1 MWKFI
6 KYRFNKAFEKDLL
19 YIIVFFLLL
28 SFIGV
33 TIIST
38 LIFLFQKFG
47 VLSENNFFT
56 ETLWQGFRL
65 FFDQNAIFD
74 LSDKNTFLDYFFK
87 FNITI
92 FGILIFSS
100 IIGIV
105 TNLISNRIE
114 ELRTGKT
121 KIEEENHIIF
131 FNFSRRLIPLL
142 SELCNAYEKEKQSF
156 VVVSNEEPLVVME
169 KIKNVIKVPNNIT
182 ILARKGY
189 AWQKSLLD
197 KINLEKAKQIIIL
210 KPDISEL
217 FKTEMDCDVEV
228 GKSMSSIIASNQW
241 DKNPCKI
248 LCEFHNEQRG
258 FAHAWFSRGIWGKK
272 VSKHGNT
279 WEIPEIISSQIL
291 KNNLLAQC
299 TNTPD
304 LTEIYDN
311 LFGYEG
317 SEVYFVDPAKTKFK
331 DVLEKNIGKNIKDL
345 NRLCDNII
353 VIGFFLND
361 QSNKRTYNKI
371 FLNTPTNFP
380 LTKNYGIIC
389 IAKNEDQIIKELS
402 ELESHEKEVKDINP
416 NLKQDDGDLNVSL
429 LDYSRENNNDYL
441 KMLIG
446 SLINSNYYN
455 NLKNLDIYQH
465 HNDTALKNLD
475 YIIEENINSDE
486 DNELI
491 NLGIIFHMINTDH
504 KHNFKF
510 QVFKVNQNS
519 PLYSKINPGDEILN
533 IIKKEELEKF
543 KKSDEKDLCHYTKYP
558 RGVEKKLKSKLT
570 EFLKENNEIIIILK
584 KFDTKKI
591 EFLEINKNE
600 VTKQKTKLL
609 AEFKD
614 IQLKR
619 NNMIEAVK
627 KNINF
632 KEKNLDEFTTNI
644 GGTTKPDE
652 FEKSNCIILFNET
665 NQQIQKFKENPTEDH
680 PMINNFIG
688 FSQLSNYSYTDKK
701 TVDRSMITEI
711 NGYRTKKILEDFKNK
726 FHSPYVGND
735 VIEMNSIISK
745 YIAAAT
751 FDSQNADLI
760 DLLFKRVHTLKSHT
774 LLDKSLS
781 TTFCELEKY
790 FQNKNEV
797 LIGIIDYD
805 FDKSRY
811 RKIKNI
817 SINPEQRTQIDLDE
831 GDRLITIVN
840 FNDLEMVKHSR
851 YLHIL

>member
-6 KYRFNKAFEKDLL
+6 KYSFNKAFEKDLL
-19 YIIVFFLLL
+19 YLIIFFLFL

-33 TIIST
+33 AFIST
-38 LIFLFQKFG
+38 LIFVLQELG
-47 VLSENNFFT
+47 VLSENNFYT

-65 FFDQNAIFD
+65 FFVTEAFFSLD
-74 LSDKNTFLDYFFK
+74 DKNTFLDYFFK

-100 IIGIV
+100 IIGII

-142 SELCNAYEKEKQSF
+142 TELCKAYENEKQSF

-169 KIKNVIKVPNNIT
+169 KIKNVIKIPKNIT

-197 KINLEKAKQIIIL
+197 KINLEKAKQVIIL
-210 KPDISEL
+210 KPDINEL
-217 FKTEMDCDVEV
+217 FKTEMDCDAEV
-228 GKSMSSIIASNQW
+228 GKSMSYIIGSKEYNN
-241 DKNPCKI
+241 NPCKI
-248 LCEFHNEQRG
+248 FSEFHNQR
-258 FAHAWFSRGIWGKK
+258 I
-272 VSKHGNT
+272 GNSYLT
-279 WEIPEIISSQIL
+279 FTFDIYAEKGHSAPEIVSSEELKSDIL
-291 KNNLLAQC
+291 SQC
-299 TNTPD
+299 INTPD

-317 SEVYFVDPAKTKFK
+317 SEIYILDPDKPKFK
-331 DVLEKNIGKNIKDL
+331 KVLNKNIGKNIKDL

-361 QSNKRTYNKI
+361 QSNKRTYNKV

-380 LTKNYGIIC
+380 LTENYGIIC

-402 ELESHEKEVKDINP
+402 ELESHEKEVRDINP

-429 LDYSRENNNDYL
+429 LDYSRENNSDYL
-441 KMLIG
+441 KILIT

-465 HNDTALKNLD
+465 QNDTALKNLD
-475 YIIEENINSDE
+475 YLTEENINSDE
-486 DNELI
+486 DNDLI

-519 PLYSKINPGDEILN
+519 PLHSKINPGDEILN
-533 IIKKEELEKF
+533 VIKKEELDKF
-543 KKSDEKDLCHYTKYP
+543 KKLDEKDLCHYTKYP
-558 RGVEKKLKSKLT
+558 RGVEKKLKSKVT

-591 EFLEINKNE
+591 EFLEINKDE

-609 AEFKD
+609 TEFKD
-614 IQLKR
+614 IKSKR
-619 NNMIEAVK
+619 NNMIETVK

-632 KEKNLDEFTTNI
+632 KEKNLDEFTSNI
-644 GGTTKPDE
+644 GGTTRPDE

-680 PMINNFIG
+680 AMINNFIG
-688 FSQLSNYSYTDKK
+688 FSQLSNYSYNDKK
-701 TVDRSMITEI
+701 TVERSMITEI

-831 GDRLITIVN
+831 GDRLITIAN